1 MGNFL
6 QIIPQPQ
13 KCAAMTHQM
22 SKLKKFINK
31 KTTTTKQG
39 LNKFTFNY
47 IQVKETVCFVT
58 KNESRKKNQ
67 PVKKKNP
74 SIVEN
79 QPVYQPL
86 YSKYHKKLPNIQ
98 KK

>member
-1 MGNFL
+1 
-6 QIIPQPQ
+6 
-13 KCAAMTHQM
+13 MTHQM

-67 PVKKKNP
+67 PVKKKIP
-74 SIVEN
+74 SIVEKPTCVSTSLF
-79 QPVYQPL
+79 QVPQKTSQYT
-86 YSKYHKKLPNIQ
+86 KEMTQ
-98 KK
+98 KKKNNKKN

>member
-1 MGNFL
+1 
-6 QIIPQPQ
+6 
-13 KCAAMTHQM
+13 MTHQM

-58 KNESRKKNQ
+58 KSEEEKESRKKNQ
-67 PVKKKNP
+67 PVKKKIQVL
-74 SIVEN
+74 SKN